1 MTKAL
6 ILGVRYCFI
15 LFFVLFLNVESF
27 GQLNAEKYISMA
39 RGDMQ
44 NQNYT
49 LAIQRLNF
57 AIKSKPYLIDAYFLR
72 AMAKYRLGDYKGA
85 TDDYT
90 QCILINPLSAASF
103 QNRGIARAQ
112 YNDNFGAIEDYKL
125 AIKIDPLNYF
135 IFIQKASSEVQIE
148 EFNDALASTEK
159 AISIN
164 PFLGSGYVLRG
175 IILNHLEEYEKAII
189 DFNKAIEIDPTDAE
203 PWLRKA
209 VSKNALL
216 NPKGALADCDSA
228 ITRDPKSSLGYF
240 IKGNVY
246 ADQLDY
252 REAEENYAKVVELN
266 PNNALA
272 FYNRANIRIK
282 LDNYNGAAYDYKKV
296 IDINPD
302 NILAHFNLALTYHKM
317 DLYKKAEKQYSQV
330 IKLYPEMEDAW
341 FNRAFVRRKQGNEAG
356 AQLDFIKGNSI
367 RGQNREKEYNLETE
381 EILKR
386 FTQMDAD
393 FYHPNFNEDEQ
404 RIVILAMPFFEIKS
418 IDYTQVEKPHLYYN
432 TDIINEYN
440 EKYKNQPFF
449 YISNYL
455 LNENVPTAEEQMAIY
470 QSQYSA
476 KEQIKD
482 DRFYLWQAT
491 IYKSEFDFNN
501 AIATYDTLLINNPNS
516 ALAYFNKANAMLDLL
531 ELLLKLE
538 TGNGQFI
545 NAGDEYHS
553 IELKDVETVNIRLK
567 EIEKL
572 YEKAIDLEPDFYLAW
587 FNMAIVLAEQ
597 RDFQGSLEAYTKAIK
612 INEDFKEAYLNR
624 GLNYLFLDNP
634 KKACSDLSKAGELG
648 ISEAYKIIKKYCK

>member
-1 MTKAL
+1 MRS
-6 ILGVRYCFI
+6 IFI
-15 LFFVLFLNVESF
+15 LSFVLFLNVESF
-27 GQLNAEKYISMA
+27 GQLKAEKYIAMA
-39 RGDMQ
+39 REDIN

-49 LAIQRLNF
+49 LAIQKLNF

-72 AMAKYRLGDYKGA
+72 ASSKYRLGDYKGA

-112 YNDNFGAIEDYKL
+112 FNDHFGAIEDYKL

-135 IFIQKASSEVQIE
+135 IFVQKASSEVQIE
-148 EFNDALASTEK
+148 EYDNALTSVDK

-164 PFLGSGYVLRG
+164 PYLGSGYVLRG
-175 IILNHLEEYEKAII
+175 IVLNQLEEYEKAIV
-189 DFNKAIEIDPTDAE
+189 DFNKAIELDPTDAE

-209 VSKNALL
+209 VSQNSLL
-216 NPKGALADCDSA
+216 NPTGALSDCDSA
-228 ITRDPKSSLGYF
+228 IARDSTSSLGYF
-240 IKGNVY
+240 IKGNIY

-252 REAEENYAKVVELN
+252 KDAEENYSKVIELN

-272 FYNRANIRIK
+272 FYNRGNIRIK

-302 NILAHFNLALTYHKM
+302 NILAHFNLALTFHKM
-317 DLYKKAEKQYSQV
+317 DLYKNAEMEYSTV
-330 IKLYPEMEDAW
+330 ITLYPEMEDAW
-341 FNRAFVRRKQGNEAG
+341 FNRAFVRRKLGNEAG
-356 AQLDFIKGNSI
+356 AQIDFIKGNSI
-367 RGQNREKEYNLETE
+367 RGQNREKEYNLEEE

-386 FTQMDAD
+386 FTQMDAN
-393 FYHPNFNEDEQ
+393 FYHPNFDENEQ

-418 IDYTQVEKPHLYYN
+418 IAYREIEKAHLYYN
-432 TDIINEYN
+432 TPLVNDYN
-440 EKYKNQPFF
+440 EIHKNQPFF
-449 YISNYL
+449 YITNYL
-455 LNENVPTAEEQMAIY
+455 LNENVPTAEEQFAVYNKKSLDIGN
-470 QSQYSA
+470 S
-476 KEQIKD
+476 KD
-482 DRFYLWQAT
+482 DRFYLWQAM

-501 AIATYDTLLINNPNS
+501 AIATYDTLLTKNPNS

-538 TGNGQFI
+538 TGNGEFI
-545 NAGDEYHS
+545 NAGDEYKS
-553 IELKDVETVNIRLK
+553 IELKDVETVNLRLK
-567 EIEKL
+567 EIENL
-572 YEKAIDLEPDFYLAW
+572 YEKAIELESDFYLAW
-587 FNMAIVLAEQ
+587 FNKAIVLGEQ
-597 RDFQGSLEAYTKAIK
+597 RDFQGSLEAYSKAIK

-648 ISEAYKIIKKYCK
+648 LSEAYKIIKKYCK